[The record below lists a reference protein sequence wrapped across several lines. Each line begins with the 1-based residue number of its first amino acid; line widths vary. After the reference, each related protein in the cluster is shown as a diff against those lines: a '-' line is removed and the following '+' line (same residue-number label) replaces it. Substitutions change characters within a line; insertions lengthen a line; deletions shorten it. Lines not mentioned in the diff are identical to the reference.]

1 MQCVLLHGSY
11 SSEDPVK
18 FGVQGCVVG
27 PIRFSLFIDDLPLRV
42 QTGRGQLARGQW
54 VKWAKS

>member
-18 FGVQGCVVG
+18 FGVQGCVAG

-42 QTGRGQLARGQW
+42 KKKRKKKSICWLWHVGR
-54 VKWAKS
+54 

>member
-27 PIRFSLFIDDLPLRV
+27 PIR
-42 QTGRGQLARGQW
+42 
-54 VKWAKS
+54 